1 MLFEFVSGLVDIVHE
16 KPYPGVVTL
25 RSSTYDAVAYFEE
38 ITPNKVLKVPH
49 HLYPWILHLCQG
61 NLPSEISQDA
71 LKDIEVLERLTPEPV
86 AFAVEWTY
94 RDEHGVVVSD
104 YDVCWPQDQDIAR
117 NRVAYDHDELIDVVS
132 FLPLFEI
139 PKKLLGI
146 SEEADEGL

>member
-1 MLFEFVSGLVDIVHE
+1 MLFEFLGGLVDIVRE

-25 RSSTYDAVAYFEE
+25 RSSTYEAVGYFEG
-38 ITPNKVLKVPH
+38 ITPNPVIKVPH

-61 NLPSEISQDA
+61 NLPSELSQEA

-86 AFAVEWTY
+86 AFAAEWTY
-94 RDEHGVVVSD
+94 RDESDVVVSD
-104 YDVCWPQDQDIAR
+104 YDVCWPQDQDVIR
-117 NRVAYDHDELIDVVS
+117 NKVAYEHDELIDVVK

-146 SEEADEGL
+146 KEDDDEGF